1 MAEVLPSAWQ
11 EFRAWISRRKAGTGG
26 GTALVPASSAP
37 EPVGMEEPL
46 PMPEEEY
53 YEAFEKGFNYA
64 EDEFIDP
71 LDTGKEADILIGR
84 SVGAKAANY
93 EIMDLA
99 TGKTYHFVEG
109 THIQNVETFAGKGVK
124 KPYEKAW
131 RYAGEYGG
139 NVEDWQHTKGFGW
152 IDTEDGERFV
162 EVHWSQCAGFG
173 KHDFFIKEW
182 LD

>member
-11 EFRAWISRRKAGTGG
+11 EFREWISQRKAGTGG

-53 YEAFEKGFNYA
+53 YEAFEKGFNYD

-93 EIMDLA
+93 
-99 TGKTYHFVEG
+99 V
-109 THIQNVETFAGKGVK
+109 AGSIISRSKGRNFK
-124 KPYEKAW
+124 D
-131 RYAGEYGG
+131 YAILYRT
-139 NVEDWQHTKGFGW
+139 NAQSNAQLS
-152 IDTEDGERFV
+152 I
-162 EVHWSQCAGFG
+162 
-173 KHDFFIKEW
+173 
-182 LD
+182 